1 MRDRGPGFDLTP
13 DPGGY
18 VWWYVDALSDDGRQ
32 GITLIA
38 FVGSVFSPY
47 YAWARRRRAAD
58 PREHCALNVALY
70 GERGRRWAMT
80 ERGRAALHQS
90 PERLQI
96 GPSAVSFDGDCL
108 RVEIDEI
115 AAPIPR
121 PVRGEVRI
129 YPKAVTT
136 RDFAIDPKGRHRWWP
151 IAPSARVEVE
161 LRQPALRWSG
171 TGYHDMNSG
180 NEPLEQG
187 FRRWDWS
194 RAAVDDG
201 TLILYDT
208 SARDGRG
215 EVLALRVD
223 RRGEIEELPA
233 PPRAPLPTT
242 GIWRIPR
249 GIRCEPQAQ
258 AQVTQTLEDTPFYAR
273 SLVRTGLLGRSVETF
288 HESVELD
295 RFASAWVQILLP
307 FRMPRVPR

>member
-58 PREHCALNVALY
+58 PRNHCALNVALY

-80 ERGRAALHQS
+80 ERGRAALQQS

-108 RVEIDEI
+108 RVAIDEI

-121 PVRGEVRI
+121 RVRGEVRV

-180 NEPLEQG
+180 SEPLERG

-223 RRGEIEELPA
+223 PRGEIEELPA

-249 GIRCEPQAQ
+249 CIRCEPETQAR
-258 AQVTQTLEDTPFYAR
+258 VTQTLEDTPFYAR

-295 RFASAWVQILLP
+295 RFASRWVQVLLP
-307 FRMPRVPR
+307 FRMPRVAR